1 MRSTYV
7 HSCVVAEG
15 ARFAAQRRRRRA
27 YRLNGKQL
35 SDADVPFLVKTLA
48 APPVS
53 FHLAALKLEG
63 NLLTEGG
70 IDSLLRD
77 FVCTPSA
84 GRLRELSL
92 SHNPGLGAG
101 CGPMQ
106 ALARLLP
113 SAALEVLRLA
123 GCGISAAA
131 ACCLV
136 PALPQSASLCHLDL
150 CDNDLDDDS
159 VEQLL
164 AACRSSASHN
174 LLRVSLAIEGN
185 PQVSAAVFQEA
196 AVLAGLF
203 A

>member
-84 GRLRELSL
+84 GRLRELSSYL
-92 SHNPGLGAG
+92 AYQEGSGFSQTPTPTLRAQGAG
-101 CGPMQ
+101 
-106 ALARLLP
+106 
-113 SAALEVLRLA
+113 
-123 GCGISAAA
+123 
-131 ACCLV
+131 
-136 PALPQSASLCHLDL
+136 
-150 CDNDLDDDS
+150 
-159 VEQLL
+159 
-164 AACRSSASHN
+164 
-174 LLRVSLAIEGN
+174 
-185 PQVSAAVFQEA
+185 
-196 AVLAGLF
+196 
-203 A
+203 